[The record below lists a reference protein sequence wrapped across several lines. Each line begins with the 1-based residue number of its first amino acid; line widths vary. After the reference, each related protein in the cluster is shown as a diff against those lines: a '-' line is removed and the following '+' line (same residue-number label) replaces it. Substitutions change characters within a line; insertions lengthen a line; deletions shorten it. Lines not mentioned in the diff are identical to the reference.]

1 MGINAM
7 TSKIM
12 ILLVDDDPNFL
23 EIFGTKLRASGYE
36 VAVAASEEEALA
48 QTEKIKPQLILMDI
62 RMPNATGTDA
72 ALAIKQNPKI
82 KDTPI
87 AFLTSQKKPWPGFA
101 SAENEAVAKERG
113 RAAFL
118 EKTDDLDVLVKKG
131 EELLQRPK

>member
-82 KDTPI
+82 KDTAI
-87 AFLTSQKKPWPGFA
+87 AFLTSQKK
-101 SAENEAVAKERG
+101 
-113 RAAFL
+113 
-118 EKTDDLDVLVKKG
+118 
-131 EELLQRPK
+131 LLQ